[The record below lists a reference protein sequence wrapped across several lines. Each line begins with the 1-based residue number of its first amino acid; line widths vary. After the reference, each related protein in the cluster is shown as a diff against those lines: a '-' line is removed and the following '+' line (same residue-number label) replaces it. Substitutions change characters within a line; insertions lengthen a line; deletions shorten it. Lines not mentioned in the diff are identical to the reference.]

1 MDILVKNAIIV
12 LPDRVIEG
20 DISVA
25 DGKIAAIGERFS
37 GSATQV
43 IDAGRG
49 HVIPGIIDLHGDDI
63 EFEIGALGPKASAR
77 RMPVDLGLIQSDK
90 NAAGWGITTKFHA
103 IAYFEEESKGR
114 SKRLSSEIMD
124 SIARLAEAEHLLVD
138 HWVDL
143 RYEITGDPTY
153 TLAALEHP
161 RVKAVSLMDHTPG
174 EGQFA
179 TSEAYKALN
188 RQLTA
193 ADEEEFD
200 RILAEKR
207 ARQHLKWDHV
217 ARVCERARLLG
228 LLIASHD
235 DHTPEKVEAMA
246 AHGCRLAEMPV
257 RLDAAQKAKAL
268 GLKVSM
274 AAPNIVRGGSSSGN
288 LNAVNALE
296 AQALD
301 SLCSDYHLPSLLTA
315 GDILLKQGLVSWPE
329 LAALLAANAADAL
342 GLVDRGRIEPNK
354 RADLAVIR
362 TELGFPI
369 IQATIAKGQIAYH
382 DLRFQPS

>member
-143 RYEITGDPTY
+143 QPT
-153 TLAALEHP
+153 
-161 RVKAVSLMDHTPG
+161 R
-174 EGQFA
+174 
-179 TSEAYKALN
+179 
-188 RQLTA
+188 RLTA
-193 ADEEEFD
+193 SSQRRTRRSSTEFSP
-200 RILAEKR
+200 RK
-207 ARQHLKWDHV
+207 
-217 ARVCERARLLG
+217 ERASISSGIMLLG
-228 LLIASHD
+228 YVNG
-235 DHTPEKVEAMA
+235 P
-246 AHGCRLAEMPV
+246 GC
-257 RLDAAQKAKAL
+257 L
-268 GLKVSM
+268 G
-274 AAPNIVRGGSSSGN
+274 
-288 LNAVNALE
+288 
-296 AQALD
+296 
-301 SLCSDYHLPSLLTA
+301 C
-315 GDILLKQGLVSWPE
+315 
-329 LAALLAANAADAL
+329 
-342 GLVDRGRIEPNK
+342 
-354 RADLAVIR
+354 
-362 TELGFPI
+362 
-369 IQATIAKGQIAYH
+369 
-382 DLRFQPS
+382 